1 MSITRDVSGEGVQ
14 QALLKII
21 EGTIVDVP
29 EKGVRKHP
37 NADTIQVDTS
47 KILFIVGGAF
57 SGIDKIIKKRK
68 KIASKAKI
76 GFLDGN
82 EEKIADEVTYNEV
95 IDEISPE
102 DLKKFGI
109 IPELLGRLPIITPLH
124 ELSEEQLCQIL
135 TEPKNAL
142 IRQYKEIFKYDDTDL
157 VFEKDALI
165 SIASRAIKNGTG
177 ARGLRA
183 ILEDL
188 LLDTMYDIPDHKQ
201 KSTLTITKDYV
212 ENKITRKEA
221 KYNDR
226 SKSSVSTVLRRRQ
239 KSGESGAGCPNAAKG

>member
-1 MSITRDVSGEGVQ
+1 MDRK
-14 QALLKII
+14 LLKGLTKEQI
-21 EGTIVDVP
+21 
-29 EKGVRKHP
+29 
-37 NADTIQVDTS
+37 
-47 KILFIVGGAF
+47 
-57 SGIDKIIKKRK
+57 
-68 KIASKAKI
+68 AKI
-76 GFLDGN
+76 RECKTT
-82 EEKIADEVTYNEV
+82 EEMLQIAKEE
-95 IDEISPE
+95 
-102 DLKKFGI
+102 GI
-109 IPELLGRLPIITPLH
+109 

-142 IRQYKEIFKYDDTDL
+142 IRQYTEIFKYDDTDL